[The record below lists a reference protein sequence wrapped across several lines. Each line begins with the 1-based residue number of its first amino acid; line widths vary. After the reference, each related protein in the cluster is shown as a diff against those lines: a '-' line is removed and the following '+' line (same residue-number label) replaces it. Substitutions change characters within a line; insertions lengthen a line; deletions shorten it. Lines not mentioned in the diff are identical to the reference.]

1 MSKMSRDELETLIS
15 WMNMLFTLHEEF
27 FESSSDFSFTN
38 LDSRQLVNLKTA
50 SVDTVR
56 WIKGL
61 LEEAGYTR
69 LAQALFDLRDLEAR
83 CACPFCNEKM
93 VRVDGPLSEG
103 QLFCENCGAELEII
117 NLAYE
122 YTDDK

>member
-27 FESSSDFSFTN
+27 FESDFDFSFTN
-38 LDSRQLVNLKTA
+38 LDSHQLRNLKHA
-50 SVDTVR
+50 SVASVR

-83 CACPFCNEKM
+83 CVCPFCNEKKM
-93 VRVDGPLSEG
+93 RFDGPLSEG

-117 NLAYE
+117 DLANE
-122 YTDDK
+122 YTDE